1 MKLIIERG
9 KTVEFEALPPWSI
22 ALDGYVQGPAFDNV
36 RHRYSFDHHK
46 GCIRLITTATCEQV
60 RDAILLGLR
69 PERFTAYLNDVDTDT
84 ALAVWALRNP
94 ERLIEARVGH
104 LIGCAG
110 LLDAHGGA
118 YPLVYERRHLEW
130 IGEPETEAR
139 ISGRYEKL
147 STEELH
153 ALLEEIA
160 GRFELL
166 LRGEAPRESEL
177 RAADARAE
185 FTVLF
190 RGENFALVQAA
201 DPHVLFD
208 LYAQG
213 IERLVTV
220 RPLSNGSFAYT
231 VAKKSDFVD
240 DFDVPSILE
249 ALGKVEPGW
258 GGGSTIGG
266 APRNPDGSRSRLTPR
281 EVFELVEREVRR
293 QRAESAKLG
302 AEGR

>member
-9 KTVEFEALPPWSI
+9 KTVPFDALPPWSI

-118 YPLVYERRHLEW
+118 YPLAHERRHLEW

-147 STEELH
+147 STEELGQ
-153 ALLEEIA
+153 LLDEIA

-166 LRGEAPRESEL
+166 LRGEVPRESEL

-185 FTVLF
+185 FTVLH
-190 RGENFALVQAA
+190 RGENFAVVQAA
-201 DPHVLFD
+201 HPHVLFD

-213 IERLVTV
+213 IERVVTV
-220 RPLSNGSFAYT
+220 RPLSDGSFAYT

-240 DFDVPSILE
+240 EFDVPAILD
-249 ALGKVEPGW
+249 ALGEVEPGW

-266 APRNPDGSRSRLTPR
+266 APRNSDGSRSRLTPSD
-281 EVFELVEREVRR
+281 VFELVEREVRR
-293 QRAESAKLG
+293 QKAESAKQG
-302 AEGR
+302 GEG